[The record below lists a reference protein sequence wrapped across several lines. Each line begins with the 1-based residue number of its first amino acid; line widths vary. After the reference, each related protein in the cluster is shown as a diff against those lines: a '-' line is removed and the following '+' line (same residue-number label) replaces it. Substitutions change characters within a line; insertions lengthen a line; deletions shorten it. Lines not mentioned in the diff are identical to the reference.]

1 MGNGI
6 LSLLRIVAVLGMGLA
21 AIDIVA
27 SVANWVAPVGERWL
41 GKRAKD
47 FTRDGFDPT
56 HLQYHSLGVW
66 SETPRGTIPEFARIE
81 FRSLCNNVWPPARWF
96 CLTALLFAATARP
109 LPPAEPVDARPEV
122 QE

>member
-27 SVANWVAPVGERWL
+27 SVANWVAPVGDRWL

-47 FTRDGFDPT
+47 FTRDESD
-56 HLQYHSLGVW
+56 QSLIRHGYYWV
-66 SETPRGTIPEFARIE
+66 ETPRGTIPELARIE

-96 CLTALLFAATARP
+96 CLTALLYAAAARP
-109 LPPAEPVDARPEV
+109 QSPADPVEARPEEHV
-122 QE
+122 